1 MKHSPKKEQ
10 TGNKNQGEGDRES
23 AARYNEAARKFVK
36 SGRVEEA
43 VERAGGQDT
52 EEAERSEE
60 AGRRRSKEVDP
71 AVHRDYRKPTK

>member
-1 MKHSPKKEQ
+1 MKQNPKKER

-23 AARYNEAARKFVK
+23 AARYNEATRKFVK